1 MISRVKNCLKVKS
14 SYIPTFNNKLR
25 KEGFKDEEKN
35 DSLLWY
41 VGVKLVSH
49 L

>member
-1 MISRVKNCLKVKS
+1 MISRVKNCLKVRGW
-14 SYIPTFNNKLR
+14 YRPAFNNKLR